1 MRTFIIQLGVFA
13 LLFFSLAYGVFCL
26 ADGDSDFYYA
36 RFTTPVQ
43 SSLVLGTSKSA
54 MGIQPSI
61 VNKTLDRKDIYN
73 YSFTLAHSSFGPAYF
88 KSIKKK
94 LDPETKNGIFIITVD
109 PFSVAAKLENL
120 NDSLNFRET
129 NRFISINNVTTSPN
143 LSYLLHHYPHQYI
156 YILTH
161 KLKYVNNE
169 HLHDDGWVEV
179 NLDMDENS
187 VKERTKSK
195 IEEYVKNRHQFGFSE
210 VRFSYLEKTI
220 QFLQQH
226 GQVFLVRL
234 PVLQP
239 LWEVEDSVVPDFDL
253 KLKGLGDKHNVNILS
268 FKDETELYEYTDGY
282 HLYKTSGTIVSEK
295 IGEWIK
301 SRRNIGK

>member
-1 MRTFIIQLGVFA
+1 MGCFVWQMGIQIFIMPA
-13 LLFFSLAYGVFCL
+13 LPP
-26 ADGDSDFYYA
+26 
-36 RFTTPVQ
+36 RFTTPVK

-54 MGIQPSI
+54 MGIQPSVI
-61 VNKTLDRKDIYN
+61 NKILNREDIYN
-73 YSFTLAHSSFGPAYF
+73 YSFTLAHSSFGPAYLR
-88 KSIKKK
+88 SIKRK

-109 PFSVAAKLENL
+109 PFSVSAKFENL

-129 NRFISINNVTTSPN
+129 KRFISINNVTASPN
-143 LSYLLHHYPHQYI
+143 LSYLLHHFPHQYI

-161 KLKYVNNE
+161 KLEYVNNE

-179 NLDMDENS
+179 NTEMDEES
-187 VKERTKSK
+187 VKERTNSK
-195 IEEYVKNRHQFGFSE
+195 IKEYAKNRYEFGFSE

-226 GQVFLVRL
+226 GQVYLVRL
-234 PVLQP
+234 PVLKP
-239 LWEVEDSVVPDFDL
+239 LWEIEDSVVPDFDS
-253 KLKGLGDKHNVNILS
+253 KLKGLGNKYNVDIMS

-282 HLYKTSGTIVSEK
+282 HLYKTSGAIVSDK

-301 SRRNIGK
+301 NRNK